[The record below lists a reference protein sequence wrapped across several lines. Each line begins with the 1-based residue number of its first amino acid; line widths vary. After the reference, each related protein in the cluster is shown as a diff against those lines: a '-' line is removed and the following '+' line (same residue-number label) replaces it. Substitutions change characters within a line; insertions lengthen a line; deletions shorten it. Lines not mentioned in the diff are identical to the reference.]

1 MRLLVST
8 IPYDKGKSGISVY
21 VREVVRELAA
31 QGHSLAILCE
41 DSEVVKQLGSEVVKQ
56 LDSDVVKQFSSEVVD
71 ETPLNHLT
79 TQPPNHLT
87 TEPPNHPTTQ
97 PPNHLT
103 TEPPNHHAI
112 QAPRWTRRPV
122 ASMLWHLFVLPF
134 WIRRHRREFDGF
146 VICAANRRVC
156 AWYPL
161 PTTATVHDL
170 ANFHIPGKY
179 SRSRMFYLAHILP
192 HYAKKAQHLV
202 AVSEA
207 TKTDMVKFWHCRE
220 EDVTVLYNGLVV
232 KQLGSEVV
240 KQFSSDVVRQLGSE
254 VVKQLDSEVVNQL
267 DSEVVEETPPNH
279 LTTQPPNHQTLLYI
293 SRIEHPG
300 KNHVRLIEAY
310 SRLPRSLAEAHP
322 LVIAGA
328 DWKDAEVVHE
338 AAAKSPHADL
348 IRFTGFVANEDMPHL
363 WEEAGFYVFPS
374 RFEGFGLSLVEAMA
388 KGIPCACSNNGS
400 LGEIAADVAITF
412 DPESVDE
419 IADALRRLL
428 SEPETERA
436 ARIARG
442 LEHVKKFSWSDHAKG
457 IAELISGRDGS
468 ERVSRLFGI
477 PVARVTQSEAVD
489 RIISFAKRGGKAAFV
504 ATLNVD
510 FVANAVSGWP
520 FGGNDE
526 LWGYLRNADFVTA
539 DGMPIVLLSRILRRG
554 LPARVTGADMVPAI
568 CRRCA
573 EEGLKVYVLG
583 GDKDAVSDAFKRLLL
598 TTQSPNHLTTILAGH
613 DDAFVKLDE
622 QQPEIV
628 ERINAAKPDILFV
641 ALGNPKQEL
650 WMGRNASK
658 LNVGAMVGIGG
669 TFNFIAGKVKR
680 APKWMQKSGLEWI
693 YRIIQEPGRL
703 WRRYAYG
710 LVKFSW
716 LSLLHV
722 LGGYRR

>member
-1 MRLLVST
+1 M
-8 IPYDKGKSGISVY
+8 
-21 VREVVRELAA
+21 A
-31 QGHSLAILCE
+31 
-41 DSEVVKQLGSEVVKQ
+41 
-56 LDSDVVKQFSSEVVD
+56 
-71 ETPLNHLT
+71 
-79 TQPPNHLT
+79 
-87 TEPPNHPTTQ
+87 
-97 PPNHLT
+97 
-103 TEPPNHHAI
+103 
-112 QAPRWTRRPV
+112 
-122 ASMLWHLFVLPF
+122 WHLFVLPF
-134 WIRRHRREFDGF
+134 WIRRHKREFDGF

-179 SRSRMFYLAHILP
+179 SRLRMIYLAHVLP
-192 HYAKKAQHLV
+192 HYAKKAQRLV

-207 TKTDMVKFWHCRE
+207 TKTDMVKFWHCRK
-220 EDVTVLYNGLVV
+220 EDVTVLYNGLSGNGEWGTGNGERIPRAKRVAEGDALAGV
-232 KQLGSEVV
+232 GTGNGSGKCKVESSKCKVESDPQLS
-240 KQFSSDVVRQLGSE
+240 
-254 VVKQLDSEVVNQL
+254 
-267 DSEVVEETPPNH
+267 
-279 LTTQPPNHQTLLYI
+279 TLNFKLSTILYI

-328 DWKDAEVVHE
+328 DWKDAEVVHG
-338 AAAKSPHADL
+338 AAEKSPHADL
-348 IRFTGFVANEDMPHL
+348 IRFTGFVANEDMPRL

-374 RFEGFGLSLVEAMA
+374 LFEGFGLSLVEAMA

-412 DPESVDE
+412 DPENVDD
-419 IADALRRLL
+419 IASALGRLL
-428 SEPETERA
+428 SEPEAERA
-436 ARIARG
+436 ARVARG
-442 LEHVKKFSWSDHAKG
+442 LEHIKKFSWADHAKG
-457 IAELISGRDGS
+457 IVGLVDDMRRASS
-468 ERVSRLFGI
+468 VSRLFGI
-477 PVARVTQSEAVD
+477 PVARVTQSEAVE
-489 RIISFAKRGGKAAFV
+489 RIVAMAKNRHSAADNFQLSTFNSQLKSKFV

-539 DGMPIVLLSRILRRG
+539 DGMPIVLLSRLLRRR

-583 GDKDAVSDAFKRLLL
+583 GDKDAVAEAFAKLGVKC
-598 TTQSPNHLTTILAGH
+598 LAGH

-641 ALGNPKQEL
+641 ALGYPKQEL

-658 LNVGAMVGIGG
+658 LDVGAMVGIGG

>member
-31 QGHSLAILCE
+31 QGHELTLLCE
-41 DSEVVKQLGSEVVKQ
+41 PEARTEDSLKFKVESVKCRGECERPGGQLST
-56 LDSDVVKQFSSEVVD
+56 LD
-71 ETPLNHLT
+71 
-79 TQPPNHLT
+79 
-87 TEPPNHPTTQ
+87 
-97 PPNHLT
+97 
-103 TEPPNHHAI
+103 
-112 QAPRWTRRPV
+112 APSWTRRPV

-179 SRSRMFYLAHILP
+179 SRLRMFYLAHVLP
-192 HYAKKAQHLV
+192 HYAKKAQRLV

-207 TKTDMVKFWHCRE
+207 TKADMVKFWHCRE

-232 KQLGSEVV
+232 KQFGSEVV
-240 KQFSSDVVRQLGSE
+240 KQLGSEVVRQFYGEVVRQLGSE
-254 VVKQLDSEVVNQL
+254 VVDK
-267 DSEVVEETPPNH
+267 TPPNH
-279 LTTQPPNHQTLLYI
+279 RTTQPPNHPTTQPPNHPTTQPPNYQTLLYI

-348 IRFTGFVANEDMPHL
+348 IRFTGFVANADMPRL

-374 RFEGFGLSLVEAMA
+374 LFEGFGLSLVEAMA

-412 DPESVDE
+412 DPENVDD
-419 IADALRRLL
+419 IASALGRLL
-428 SEPETERA
+428 SEPEAERA
-436 ARIARG
+436 ARVARG
-442 LEHVKKFSWSDHAKG
+442 LEHIKKFSWADHAKG
-457 IAELISGRDGS
+457 IVRLVDDMRRASS
-468 ERVSRLFGI
+468 VSRLFGI

-489 RIISFAKRGGKAAFV
+489 RIISFAKIGKLESKPAFV

-539 DGMPIVLLSRILRRG
+539 DGMPIVLLSRLLRRR

-583 GDKDAVSDAFKRLLL
+583 GDKDAVSEAFKKLHL
-598 TTQSPNHLTTILAGH
+598 TTQPPNHLTTILVGH

-658 LNVGAMVGIGG
+658 LDVGAMVGIGG

-680 APKWMQKSGLEWI
+680 APKWMQKFGLEWI

-722 LGGYRR
+722 FGGYRR

>member
-1 MRLLVST
+1 MRLLVSC

-31 QGHSLAILCE
+31 QGHELTLLLEPEACTEESLKCKVESVKCRSECE
-41 DSEVVKQLGSEVVKQ
+41 RPGGQLST
-56 LDSDVVKQFSSEVVD
+56 LD
-71 ETPLNHLT
+71 
-79 TQPPNHLT
+79 
-87 TEPPNHPTTQ
+87 
-97 PPNHLT
+97 
-103 TEPPNHHAI
+103 
-112 QAPRWTRRPV
+112 APSWTRRPV
-122 ASMLWHLFVLPF
+122 LSMMWHLFVLPF
-134 WIRRHRREFDGF
+134 WIRRHRHEFDGF

-179 SRSRMFYLAHILP
+179 SRLRMFYLAHVLP
-192 HYAKKAQHLV
+192 HYAKKAQRLV

-207 TKTDMVKFWHCRE
+207 TKVDMVKFWHCRE
-220 EDVTVLYNGLVV
+220 KDVTVLYNGLTCEVGV
-232 KQLGSEVV
+232 KSWSWR
-240 KQFSSDVVRQLGSE
+240 KD
-254 VVKQLDSEVVNQL
+254 
-267 DSEVVEETPPNH
+267 VEEVGESSSIKDVKFHSP
-279 LTTQPPNHQTLLYI
+279 TQNSNSNSRTILYI

-310 SRLPRSLAEAHP
+310 SRLPRSLAEVHP

-338 AAAKSPHADL
+338 AASKSPHADL
-348 IRFTGFVANEDMPHL
+348 IRFTGFVSNEDMPRL

-374 RFEGFGLSLVEAMA
+374 LFEGFGLSLVEAMA

-412 DPESVDE
+412 DPENVDD
-419 IADALRRLL
+419 IASALGRLL
-428 SEPETERA
+428 SESETERA
-436 ARIARG
+436 ARVARG
-442 LEHVKKFSWSDHAKG
+442 LEHIKKFSWADHAKG
-457 IAELISGRDGS
+457 IVELISGRDACPQASADGS
-468 ERVSRLFGI
+468 EIRPYHLASSVSRLFGI
-477 PVARVTQSEAVD
+477 PVARVTQPEAVE
-489 RIISFAKRGGKAAFV
+489 RIISFAKRGKLERIVRVGERNNSTLQLKTPTPTRKPAFV

-526 LWGYLRNADFVTA
+526 LWGYLKNADFVTA
-539 DGMPIVLLSRILRRG
+539 DGMPIVLLSRLLRCR

-583 GDKDAVSDAFKRLLL
+583 GDKDAVAEAFAKLGVKC
-598 TTQSPNHLTTILAGH
+598 LAGH

-650 WMGRNASK
+650 WMGRYASK
-658 LNVGAMVGIGG
+658 LDVGAMVGIGG

-716 LSLLHV
+716 LSLRAIM
-722 LGGYRR
+722 GRYE

>member
-1 MRLLVST
+1 M
-8 IPYDKGKSGISVY
+8 
-21 VREVVRELAA
+21 
-31 QGHSLAILCE
+31 
-41 DSEVVKQLGSEVVKQ
+41 
-56 LDSDVVKQFSSEVVD
+56 
-71 ETPLNHLT
+71 
-79 TQPPNHLT
+79 
-87 TEPPNHPTTQ
+87 
-97 PPNHLT
+97 
-103 TEPPNHHAI
+103 
-112 QAPRWTRRPV
+112 

-179 SRSRMFYLAHILP
+179 SRLRMLYLAHLLP
-192 HYAKKAQHLV
+192 HYAKKAQRLV

-207 TKTDMVKFWHCRE
+207 TKADMVKFWHCRE
-220 EDVTVLYNGLVV
+220 KDVTVLYNGLSGNGEWGTGNGERVTGNGEGAGAPLRV
-232 KQLGSEVV
+232 SASL
-240 KQFSSDVVRQLGSE
+240 R
-254 VVKQLDSEVVNQL
+254 
-267 DSEVVEETPPNH
+267 ET
-279 LTTQPPNHQTLLYI
+279 TILYI

-338 AAAKSPHADL
+338 AASKSPHADL
-348 IRFTGFVANEDMPHL
+348 IRFTGFVSNEDMPRL

-374 RFEGFGLSLVEAMA
+374 LFEGFGLSLVEAMA

-412 DPESVDE
+412 DPENVDD
-419 IADALRRLL
+419 IASALRRLL
-428 SEPETERA
+428 SESETERA
-436 ARIARG
+436 ARVARG
-442 LEHVKKFSWSDHAKG
+442 LEHIKKFSWADHAKG
-457 IAELISGRDGS
+457 IVGLVDDMRRASS
-468 ERVSRLFGI
+468 VSQLFGI
-477 PVARVTQSEAVD
+477 PVARVTQPEAVE
-489 RIISFAKRGGKAAFV
+489 RIISFAKIGKLVESKVGVGEQIDNFHSPTPTQNSNSILQLKTPTPTRKPAFV

-539 DGMPIVLLSRILRRG
+539 DGMPIVLLSRLLRRG

-583 GDKDAVSDAFKRLLL
+583 GDKDAVAEAFAKLGVKC
-598 TTQSPNHLTTILAGH
+598 LAGH
-613 DDAFVKLDE
+613 DDAAVKLDE

-658 LNVGAMVGIGG
+658 LDVGAMVGIGG
-669 TFNFIAGKVKR
+669 TFNFIAGRVKR
-680 APKWMQKSGLEWI
+680 APKWMQKSGLEWV

>member
-1 MRLLVST
+1 MRLLVSC
-8 IPYDKGKSGISVY
+8 IPYDGGKSGISTY
-21 VREVVRELAA
+21 VREVVRALAA
-31 QGHSLAILCE
+31 QGHELTLLCE
-41 DSEVVKQLGSEVVKQ
+41 PPARKEESEKFKVESEKCGGERPKVQ
-56 LDSDVVKQFSSEVVD
+56 SS
-71 ETPLNHLT
+71 TFNF
-79 TQPPNHLT
+79 QPSTFNSVF
-87 TEPPNHPTTQ
+87 
-97 PPNHLT
+97 
-103 TEPPNHHAI
+103 
-112 QAPRWTRRPV
+112 APRWTRRAV
-122 ASMLWHLFVLPF
+122 FSMLWHLFVLPF
-134 WIRRHRREFDGF
+134 WLRRHRKEFDGF

-179 SRSRMFYLAHILP
+179 SRLRMFYLAHVLP
-192 HYAKKAQHLV
+192 HYAKKAQRLV

-207 TKTDMVKFWHCRE
+207 TKADMVKFWHCRE
-220 EDVTVLYNGLVV
+220 KDVTVLYNGLVV
-232 KQLGSEVV
+232 KQFGSEVV
-240 KQFSSDVVRQLGSE
+240 KQLGSE
-254 VVKQLDSEVVNQL
+254 VVKQLDSEVVKQL
-267 DSEVVEETPPNH
+267 GSEVVEETPPNH
-279 LTTQPPNHQTLLYI
+279 LTTQLPNHLTTQPPNHPTTQPPNYQTLLYI

-348 IRFTGFVANEDMPHL
+348 IRFTGFVANEDMPRL

-374 RFEGFGLSLVEAMA
+374 LFEGFGLSLVEAMA

-412 DPESVDE
+412 DPESVDD
-419 IADALRRLL
+419 IASALRRLL
-428 SEPETERA
+428 SETEVERA
-436 ARIARG
+436 ARVARG
-442 LEHVKKFSWSDHAKG
+442 LEHIKKFSWADHAKG
-457 IAELISGRDGS
+457 IVGLMDDMRRASS
-468 ERVSRLFGI
+468 VSRLFGI
-477 PVARVTQSEAVD
+477 PVARVTQSEAVE
-489 RIISFAKRGGKAAFV
+489 RIISFAKRVKLESKPAFV

-539 DGMPIVLLSRILRRG
+539 DGMPIVLLSRLLRRR

-583 GDKDAVSDAFKRLLL
+583 GDKDAVSEAFKKLHL
-598 TTQSPNHLTTILAGH
+598 TIHLRQGYGGQAQPPNHLTTILVGH

-650 WMGRNASK
+650 WMGRNLGK
-658 LNVGAMVGIGG
+658 LDVGAVIGIGG
-669 TFNFIAGKVKR
+669 TFNFIAGRVKR
-680 APKWMQKSGLEWI
+680 APKWMQKCGLEWI
-693 YRIIQEPGRL
+693 YRIVQEPGRL

-710 LVKFSW
+710 LVKYSW
-716 LSLLHV
+716 LSFRSLI
-722 LGGYRR
+722 GGYR

>member
-8 IPYDKGKSGISVY
+8 IPYDNGKSGISVY

-41 DSEVVKQLGSEVVKQ
+41 DSEVVKQLGSEVVR
-56 LDSDVVKQFSSEVVD
+56 QFGSEVVE
-71 ETPLNHLT
+71 ETPPNHLT

-87 TEPPNHPTTQ
+87 TQ

-103 TEPPNHHAI
+103 I

-179 SRSRMFYLAHILP
+179 SRLRMFYLAHVLP
-192 HYAKKAQHLV
+192 HYAKKAQRLV

-207 TKTDMVKFWHCRE
+207 TKADMVKFWHCRE
-220 EDVTVLYNGLVV
+220 KDVTVLYNGLVV
-232 KQLGSEVV
+232 KQ
-240 KQFSSDVVRQLGSE
+240 FGSE
-254 VVKQLDSEVVNQL
+254 VVKQLG
-267 DSEVVEETPPNH
+267 SEVVEETPPNH
-279 LTTQPPNHQTLLYI
+279 LTTKPPNHPTTKPPNYQTLLYI

-348 IRFTGFVANEDMPHL
+348 IRFTGFVANEDMPRL

-374 RFEGFGLSLVEAMA
+374 LFEGFGLSLVEAMA

-400 LGEIAADVAITF
+400 LCEIAADVAITF
-412 DPESVDE
+412 DPENVDD
-419 IADALRRLL
+419 IASALGRLL
-428 SEPETERA
+428 SEPEAERA
-436 ARIARG
+436 ARVARG
-442 LEHVKKFSWSDHAKG
+442 LEHIKKFSWADHAKG
-457 IAELISGRDGS
+457 IVRLVDDMRRASS
-468 ERVSRLFGI
+468 VSRLFGI

-489 RIISFAKRGGKAAFV
+489 RIISFAKIGKLESKPAFV

-539 DGMPIVLLSRILRRG
+539 DGMPIVLLSRLLRRR

-583 GDKDAVSDAFKRLLL
+583 GDKDAVSEAFKKL
-598 TTQSPNHLTTILAGH
+598 HLTT
-613 DDAFVKLDE
+613 
-622 QQPEIV
+622 
-628 ERINAAKPDILFV
+628 
-641 ALGNPKQEL
+641 
-650 WMGRNASK
+650 
-658 LNVGAMVGIGG
+658 
-669 TFNFIAGKVKR
+669 
-680 APKWMQKSGLEWI
+680 
-693 YRIIQEPGRL
+693 
-703 WRRYAYG
+703 
-710 LVKFSW
+710 
-716 LSLLHV
+716 
-722 LGGYRR
+722 

>member
-31 QGHSLAILCE
+31 QGHELILLCE
-41 DSEVVKQLGSEVVKQ
+41 PEARTEDSLKFKVESVKCGGECERPGGQLST
-56 LDSDVVKQFSSEVVD
+56 LD
-71 ETPLNHLT
+71 
-79 TQPPNHLT
+79 
-87 TEPPNHPTTQ
+87 
-97 PPNHLT
+97 
-103 TEPPNHHAI
+103 
-112 QAPRWTRRPV
+112 APSWTRRPV

-179 SRSRMFYLAHILP
+179 SRLRMFYLAHVLP
-192 HYAKKAQHLV
+192 HYAKKAQRLV

-207 TKTDMVKFWHCRE
+207 TKADMVKFWHCRE

-232 KQLGSEVV
+232 KQFGSEVV
-240 KQFSSDVVRQLGSE
+240 KQLGSEVVRQFYGEVVRQLGSE
-254 VVKQLDSEVVNQL
+254 VVDK
-267 DSEVVEETPPNH
+267 TPPNH
-279 LTTQPPNHQTLLYI
+279 RTTQPPNHPTTQPPNHPTTQPPNYQTLLYI

-348 IRFTGFVANEDMPHL
+348 IRFTGFVANADMPRL

-374 RFEGFGLSLVEAMA
+374 LFEGFGLSLVEAMA

-412 DPESVDE
+412 DPENVDD
-419 IADALRRLL
+419 IASALGRLL
-428 SEPETERA
+428 SEPEAERA
-436 ARIARG
+436 ARVARG
-442 LEHVKKFSWSDHAKG
+442 LEHIKKFSWADHAKG
-457 IAELISGRDGS
+457 IVRLVDDMRRASS
-468 ERVSRLFGI
+468 VSRLFGI

-489 RIISFAKRGGKAAFV
+489 RIISFAKIGKLESKPAFV

-539 DGMPIVLLSRILRRG
+539 DGMPIVLLSRLLRRR

-583 GDKDAVSDAFKRLLL
+583 GDKDAVSEAFKKLHL
-598 TTQSPNHLTTILAGH
+598 TTQPPNHLTTILVGH

-658 LNVGAMVGIGG
+658 LDVGAMVGIGG

-680 APKWMQKSGLEWI
+680 APKWMQKFGLEWI

-722 LGGYRR
+722 FGGYRR

>member
-1 MRLLVST
+1 MRLLVSC
-8 IPYDKGKSGISVY
+8 IPYDGGKSGISVY
-21 VREVVRELAA
+21 VRETVRELVA
-31 QGHSLAILCE
+31 QGHELTLLLEPEACTEESLKCKVESVKCRSECE
-41 DSEVVKQLGSEVVKQ
+41 RPKGQLST
-56 LDSDVVKQFSSEVVD
+56 LD
-71 ETPLNHLT
+71 
-79 TQPPNHLT
+79 
-87 TEPPNHPTTQ
+87 
-97 PPNHLT
+97 
-103 TEPPNHHAI
+103 
-112 QAPRWTRRPV
+112 APSWTRRPV
-122 ASMLWHLFVLPF
+122 ASMLWHLCVLPF
-134 WIRRHRREFDGF
+134 WIRRHKREFDGF

-179 SRSRMFYLAHILP
+179 SRLRMFYLAHLLP
-192 HYAKKAQHLV
+192 HYAKKAQRLV

-207 TKTDMVKFWHCRE
+207 TKADMVKFWHCRE
-220 EDVTVLYNGLVV
+220 EDVTVLYNGLTGNGERGMGNGMRGAGNGSGKCKVESSKCKV
-232 KQLGSEVV
+232 ESDPQLS
-240 KQFSSDVVRQLGSE
+240 
-254 VVKQLDSEVVNQL
+254 
-267 DSEVVEETPPNH
+267 
-279 LTTQPPNHQTLLYI
+279 TLNFKLSTILYI

-310 SRLPRSLAEAHP
+310 SRLPRGLAEAHP

-338 AAAKSPHADL
+338 AAAKSTHADL
-348 IRFTGFVANEDMPHL
+348 IRFTGFVANEDMPRL
-363 WEEAGFYVFPS
+363 WKEAGFYVFPS
-374 RFEGFGLSLVEAMA
+374 LFEGFGLSLVEAMA

-412 DPESVDE
+412 DPESVDD
-419 IADALRRLL
+419 IASALGRLL
-428 SEPETERA
+428 SESEAERA
-436 ARIARG
+436 ARVARG
-442 LEHVKKFSWSDHAKG
+442 LKHVKKFSWADHAKG
-457 IAELISGRDGS
+457 IVGLVDDMRCASS
-468 ERVSRLFGI
+468 VSRLFGI
-477 PVARVTQSEAVD
+477 PVARVTQSEAVE
-489 RIISFAKRGGKAAFV
+489 RIISFAKRGKLERIVRVGERNNSTLQLTTPTPTRKPAFV

-539 DGMPIVLLSRILRRG
+539 DGMPIVLLSRLLRRG

-583 GDKDAVSDAFKRLLL
+583 GDKDAVSEAFKKLHL
-598 TTQSPNHLTTILAGH
+598 TTLPPNHLTAILVGH

-628 ERINAAKPDILFV
+628 DRINAAKPDILFV

-658 LNVGAMVGIGG
+658 LDVGAMVGIGG
-669 TFNFIAGKVKR
+669 TFNFIAGKIKR

-710 LVKFSW
+710 FVKFSW
-716 LSLLHV
+716 LSLRAIM
-722 LGGYRR
+722 GGYG